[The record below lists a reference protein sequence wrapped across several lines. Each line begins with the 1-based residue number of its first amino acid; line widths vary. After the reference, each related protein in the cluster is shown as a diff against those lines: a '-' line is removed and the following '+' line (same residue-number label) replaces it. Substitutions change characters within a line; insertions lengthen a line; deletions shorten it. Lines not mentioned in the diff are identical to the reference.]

1 MPMRVAQECVLEV
14 VWSGVICSTSEG
26 SRKLKEVLMLPLSII
41 PGWIIDFWQMLT
53 QCYDYI
59 IVGPE
64 A

>member
-1 MPMRVAQECVLEV
+1 
-14 VWSGVICSTSEG
+14 VILGNSEG
-26 SRKLKEVLMLPLSII
+26 LRKLKEVPMLPLSVI
-41 PGWIIDFWQMLT
+41 PGWIIDFWQILT